1 MTSRNTIQQELQEL
15 NSGLPYNIE
24 KPVFSVPPGYFEN
37 FAAAMLAKV
46 RQQSAATVSVQEEL
60 NELSPLLAGISK
72 KMPFS
77 LPEDYFEKLSNDVP
91 AFAATD
97 ELPEILAGHH
107 RQLPY
112 EVPAGYFEN
121 LPTQVLAKAA
131 PKHAKVISFGSRGW
145 RRMAAAA
152 VVTGLIGLSSIL
164 YFNNKETID
173 PSAQPQAWVE
183 KKLKGVSNADLE
195 AFIETADVNA
205 ADANQSGSET
215 AEARTLLNDVSSKE
229 MDAFLAAMPTDDDE
243 LLLIN

>member
-46 RQQSAATVSVQEEL
+46 RQSAGPVSVQEEL

-77 LPEDYFEKLSNDVP
+77 LPEDYFDKLSNDVP

-121 LPTQVLAKAA
+121 LATQVLSKTA
-131 PKHAKVISFGSRGW
+131 PRHAKVISFGSRGW

-195 AFIETADVNA
+195 AFIETADVSTADEA
-205 ADANQSGSET
+205 AQSGSET